1 MIDEVQWRHDPTDR
15 RRRQLRLEVG
25 LLIMIN
31 PVSLRYA
38 IDYEGYALFQAHIPR
53 DLPLLPIDGP
63 IILHGCSGPPPP
75 TKEEAHKA
83 PPHGFLDPGPEHA
96 ESWRPVLE
104 T

>member
-63 IILHGCSGPPPP
+63 IILYGCSGPPPP
-75 TKEEAHKA
+75 TIDEALPA
-83 PPHGFLDPGPEHA
+83 RPLAFFDAGPEQA
-96 ESWRPVLE
+96 EASRLV
-104 T
+104 